1 MERESSES
9 CLARSLDMELL
20 DVSIPAMDQRVHT
33 LLSEAAQC
41 LRQGRAAKAKKLCE
55 QAVAL
60 APHSADAHMV
70 LADTLAARRETD
82 QAKRHYEKATECDK
96 HHFGAWI
103 NYGVFMKEIGDFKNA
118 VRCFKNAVMLDGKST
133 LARYNLAY
141 ALFQAEQFSD
151 SAQAFEI
158 FLKMEPNF
166 APAYH
171 TLGVNQELAGD
182 YDAALKSFEKSLQ
195 LEPNQARCYFRIG
208 SVYQVLGRFEDAE
221 PNYRKAIELSPSF
234 GKSYAALA
242 TANRFSD
249 EAEQNEVLDQIATA
263 LDGDE
268 LDPASRVHFH
278 AAASKLLD
286 QQARYDEA
294 FQHYRAG
301 NDIRDAAIESQ
312 HDKESE
318 LWAKLQSLY
327 TKEFF
332 SSKPERGDSTERPLF
347 IVGMP
352 RSGTTLTEQ
361 ILASHPRAFGAGELE
376 ALGGALT
383 KSARKLSGQ
392 VEYPDFLGDL
402 SSKELAAL
410 SGDYLDHYPEE
421 AKLFDRV
428 TDKLP
433 GNFAHLGTLTLMFP
447 NAKFIYCRR
456 NAIDNCLSCYFQ
468 NFSADLWYTFNLEK
482 LAMYYRMHLDLMD
495 HWRAVLPAQI
505 FEVRYEEMTDD
516 PEPIVRAMLEF
527 CDLEWDDACLNFH
540 ETERAVK
547 TASIWQVRQPMYKTS
562 VAKWKRYEQ
571 HLGPL
576 IEGLGEHAHT

>member
-1 MERESSES
+1 
-9 CLARSLDMELL
+9 
-20 DVSIPAMDQRVHT
+20 MDQRVHA

-41 LRQGRAAKAKKLCE
+41 LRDDRAAKAKKLCE

-60 APHSADAHMV
+60 APYSADAHMV
-70 LADTLAARRETD
+70 LADALAARRDTD
-82 QAKRHYEKATECDK
+82 QAKRHYEKATQCDK
-96 HHFGAWI
+96 HHFGAWL
-103 NYGVFMKEIGDFKNA
+103 NYGVFMKETGDFKNA
-118 VRCFKNAVMLDGKST
+118 VRCFKNAVMLDGKSS

-141 ALFQAEQFSD
+141 ALYQAEEFHE

-158 FLKMEPNF
+158 FVKMEPKF

-171 TLGVNQELAGD
+171 TLGVTQELAGD
-182 YDAALKSFEKSLQ
+182 YDAALKSFEKSLS
-195 LEPNQARCYFRIG
+195 LDPDQARSYFRIG
-208 SVYQVLGRFEDAE
+208 SIHQVLGKFEDAE
-221 PNYRKAIELSPSF
+221 PNYRKAIELNPSF

-249 EAEQNEVLDQIATA
+249 EDEQKEVLEKITSE
-263 LDGDE
+263 LEHGD
-268 LDPASRVHFH
+268 LDPATRVHFH
-278 AAASKLLD
+278 SAASKLLD
-286 QQARYDEA
+286 RQGRYDDA
-294 FQHYRAG
+294 FHHYRAG
-301 NDIRDAAIESQ
+301 NNIRDAAIESQ
-312 HDKESE
+312 HIEDEDM
-318 LWAKLQSLY
+318 WARMKSLY
-327 TKEFF
+327 SKEFF
-332 SSKPERGDSTERPLF
+332 ETNSNRGDPTEQPVF

-361 ILASHPRAFGAGELE
+361 ILASHPRVFGAGELQQTE
-376 ALGGALT
+376 AALT
-383 KSARKLSGQ
+383 TFARKLPQ
-392 VEYPDFLGDL
+392 KVTYPEFLADL
-402 SSKELAAL
+402 SSGELSEI
-410 SGDYLDHYPEE
+410 SGYYLQGYPED
-421 AKLFDRV
+421 AKPFDRV

-447 NAKFIYCRR
+447 HAKFIYCRR

-468 NFSADLWYTFNLEK
+468 NFTADLWYTFNLEK
-482 LAMYYRMHLDLMD
+482 LASYYLMHLDLMD
-495 HWRAVLPAQI
+495 HWRNVLPKHI
-505 FEVRYEEMTDD
+505 FEVRYEDMTDD

-576 IEGLGEHAHT
+576 IEGLGENAHT

>member
-1 MERESSES
+1 
-9 CLARSLDMELL
+9 
-20 DVSIPAMDQRVHT
+20 MDQRVHT

-41 LRQGRAAKAKKLCE
+41 LRQDRAAKAKKLCE

-60 APHSADAHMV
+60 APYSADAHMV
-70 LADTLAARRETD
+70 LADALAARRETD

-103 NYGVFMKEIGDFKNA
+103 NYGVFMKETGDFKNA
-118 VRCFKNAVMLDGKST
+118 VRCFKNAVMLDGKSS

-141 ALFQAEQFSD
+141 ALFQAEQFSEA
-151 SAQAFEI
+151 AQAFEI

-171 TLGVNQELAGD
+171 SLGVTQELAGD
-182 YDAALKSFEKSLQ
+182 YETALKSFEKSLQ
-195 LEPNQARCYFRIG
+195 LEPDQARSYFRIG
-208 SVYQVLGRFEDAE
+208 SIYQILGRFEDAE
-221 PNYRKAIELSPSF
+221 PHYRKAIELNPSF
-234 GKSYAALA
+234 GKSFAALA

-249 EAEQNEVLDQIATA
+249 EDEQNEVLDQITA
-263 LDGDE
+263 ELDRDD
-268 LDPASRVHFH
+268 LDPATRVHFH
-278 AAASKLLD
+278 SAASKLLD
-286 QQARYDEA
+286 RQGRYDDA
-294 FQHYRAG
+294 FHHYRAG
-301 NDIRDAAIESQ
+301 NDIRDAAIENQ
-312 HDKESE
+312 EIADQDMWERLRK
-318 LWAKLQSLY
+318 LY
-327 TKEFF
+327 TKDFF
-332 SSKPERGDSTERPLF
+332 TSKTELGDPTEQPVF

-361 ILASHPRAFGAGELE
+361 ILASHPRVYGAGELQQTAA
-376 ALGGALT
+376 ALSAF
-383 KSARKLSGQ
+383 ARKLPPP
-392 VEYPDFLGDL
+392 VTYPEFLG
-402 SSKELAAL
+402 EL
-410 SGDYLDHYPEE
+410 SGRQLSEISRLYLEGYPEE
-421 AKLFDRV
+421 AKPFDRV

-468 NFSADLWYTFNLEK
+468 NFTADLWYTFNLEK
-482 LAMYYRMHLDLMD
+482 LAAYYLMHLDLMD
-495 HWRAVLPAQI
+495 HWRAVLPSQI
-505 FEVRYEEMTDD
+505 FEVRYEDMTDD
-516 PEPIVRAMLEF
+516 PEPIVRGMLEF

-576 IEGLGEHAHT
+576 IEGLGEHAHS